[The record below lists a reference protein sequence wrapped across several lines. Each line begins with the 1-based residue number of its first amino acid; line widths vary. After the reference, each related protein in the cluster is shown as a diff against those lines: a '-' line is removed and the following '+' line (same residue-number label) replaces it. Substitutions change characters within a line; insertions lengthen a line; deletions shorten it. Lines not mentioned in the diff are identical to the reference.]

1 MKLFVG
7 KISKTSINPV
17 TKTLEIVKENGEKIS
32 IKDLQVK
39 KKKVKD
45 TFIGVF
51 PPVCLSKQQFLDFA
65 RLLGFEGNS
74 YDYDYKKN
82 NDKYILT

>member
-17 TKTLEIVKENGEKIS
+17 TKTLEIVKENGEKLS

-39 KKKVKD
+39 KKKFK
-45 TFIGVF
+45 GVYVGAF
-51 PPVCLSKQQFLDFA
+51 PPIILHKQEFLDFTSI
-65 RLLGFEGNS
+65 LSKEGNT
-74 YDYDYKKN
+74 YDYEYQKD
-82 NDKYILT
+82 NDKYIIT

>member
-7 KISKTSINPV
+7 KISKTIINPV

-39 KKKVKD
+39 KKKVRD

-51 PPVCLSKQQFLDFA
+51 PPVYLSKQQFLDFA
-65 RLLGFEGNS
+65 RLLDFEGNS
-74 YDYDYKKN
+74 YDYEYKKD
-82 NDKYILT
+82 NDKYIIT

>member
-1 MKLFVG
+1 MKLFLG

-17 TKTLEIVKENGEKIS
+17 TKTLEIVKETGEKIS

-51 PPVCLSKQQFLDFA
+51 PPIYLSKQQFLDFIH
-65 RLLGFEGNS
+65 LLDFEGNS
-74 YDYDYKKN
+74 YYYEHKKD
-82 NDKYILT
+82 NDKYVLT